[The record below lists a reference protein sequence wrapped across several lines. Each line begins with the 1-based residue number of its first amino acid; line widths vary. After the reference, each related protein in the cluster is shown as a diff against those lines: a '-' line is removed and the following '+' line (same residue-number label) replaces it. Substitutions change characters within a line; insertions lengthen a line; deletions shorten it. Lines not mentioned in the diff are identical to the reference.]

1 MSQVLQLTFKNAL
14 NQTLTIS
21 IDSPK
26 PNLTEAEVN
35 AAMQTV
41 IDQGIFAKE
50 GYVFNS
56 KKSARIVERNVT
68 PFELTV

>member
-1 MSQVLQLTFKNAL
+1 MSQVLQLTFKNGL
-14 NQTLTIS
+14 NHTLTIS

-26 PNLTEAEVN
+26 ANLTEAEVN

-41 IDQGIFAKE
+41 IDQGVFVKE

-56 KKSARIVERNVT
+56 KKSAQIVERNVT
-68 PFELTV
+68 PFELSV

>member
-1 MSQVLQLTFKNAL
+1 MSQVLQLTFTNAL

-21 IDSPK
+21 IDNPK
-26 PNLTEAEVN
+26 ANLTEAEVN

-41 IDQGIFAKE
+41 IDQGVFAKE

>member
-1 MSQVLQLTFKNAL
+1 MSQVLQLTFTNDL

-21 IDSPK
+21 IDNPK
-26 PNLTEAEVN
+26 ANLTEAEVN
-35 AAMQTV
+35 AAMQTI
-41 IDQGIFAKE
+41 IDQGVFAKE

-56 KKSARIVERNVT
+56 KKSARIVERHVT